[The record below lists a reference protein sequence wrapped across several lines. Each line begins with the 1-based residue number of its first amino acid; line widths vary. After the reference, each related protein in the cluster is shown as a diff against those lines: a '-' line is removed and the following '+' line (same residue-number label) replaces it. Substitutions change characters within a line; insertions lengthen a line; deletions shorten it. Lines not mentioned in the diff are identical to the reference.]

1 MSAKLVLMSRVQR
14 WISFSLY
21 YMFILEVSCLL
32 YEKKCLPSICYSS
45 IQELFARLLVL
56 LHDPLSMEQ
65 LATQILTVSI
75 PYLWLGRPFSTIV
88 SEDAKENFARTLCIR
103 LAISG
108 QTDKI
113 SLRFD
118 RFGNGW
124 LLCTCF

>member
-1 MSAKLVLMSRVQR
+1 
-14 WISFSLY
+14 
-21 YMFILEVSCLL
+21 
-32 YEKKCLPSICYSS
+32 
-45 IQELFARLLVL
+45 LLVL

-88 SEDAKENFARTLCIR
+88 SEDAKENFALTLCIR

>member
-1 MSAKLVLMSRVQR
+1 MSAELVLMSQVQR

-32 YEKKCLPSICYSS
+32 YENKCLPSICYLS

-75 PYLWLGRPFSTIV
+75 PYLWLGRPFTTIV
-88 SEDAKENFARTLCIR
+88 SEGAKENFALTLYSACNFRTNR
-103 LAISG
+103 
-108 QTDKI
+108 QKI